1 MIKEAMLYEKLS
13 EGQVR
18 CGLCAHRCAIK
29 PGKRGVCGVR
39 ENKEGVLY
47 SLVYGTLIAENI
59 DPIEK
64 KPFFHVYPA
73 SRSYSI
79 ATVGCNFSCDFCQN
93 YDISQMPR
101 ATRMISGEDFSP
113 AEIVARAKK
122 SGSATIAYTY
132 TEPTIYFE
140 LVYDTAKIS
149 VENGLI
155 NVFVTNGFMTT
166 EAIETIAPY
175 LSAANV
181 DLKSFRDEFYKKKCG
196 AGLNPVLESLK
207 KMKEKGIWVEIT
219 TLLIPTLNDS
229 EEELKDI
236 AGFIAGLGVETPWHI
251 SRFHPQ
257 FKMQNLPATPIATL
271 HRAVEIGKQAGL
283 KYVYSGNVPGDK
295 GENTYCFNCGNL
307 LIERYGFRIVSINL
321 KGNKCPKCGTQ
332 LEGIFNETQVSETPC
347 TET

>member
-18 CGLCAHRCAIK
+18 CGLCSHRCAIK
-29 PGKRGVCGVR
+29 PGKRGICGVR

-64 KPFFHVYPA
+64 KPFFHVHPA

-79 ATVGCNFSCDFCQN
+79 ATVGCNFICDFCQN
-93 YDISQMPR
+93 HDISQMPR
-101 ATRMISGEDFSP
+101 ATRMITGNDFLP

-122 SGSATIAYTY
+122 SGSKTIAYTY

-140 LVYDTAKIS
+140 LAFDTAK
-149 VENGLI
+149 VATENGMI

-175 LSAANV
+175 LTAANV
-181 DLKSFRDEFYKKKCG
+181 DLKSFRDEFYKKRCG
-196 AGLNPVLESLK
+196 ARLTPVLDSLK

-236 AGFIAGLGVETPWHI
+236 AQFIANLGKETPWHI

-257 FKMQNLPATPIATL
+257 FKMQNLPATPVAVL

-283 KYVYSGNVPGDK
+283 KYVYSGNVPGDD
-295 GENTYCFNCGNL
+295 GENTYCFNCRNL
-307 LIERYGFRIVSINL
+307 LIERYGFRIVSNNL
-321 KGNKCPKCGTQ
+321 QGNKCFQCGTE
-332 LEGIFNETQVSETPC
+332 LEGIF
-347 TET
+347 

>member
-1 MIKEAMLYEKLS
+1 MIKEAMLYEKIS
-13 EGQVR
+13 DGDVH
-18 CGLCAHRCAIK
+18 CGLCAHRCVIK
-29 PGKRGVCGVR
+29 SAKRGACGVR
-39 ENKEGVLY
+39 ENKDGILY

-64 KPFFHVYPA
+64 KPLFHVHPA

-79 ATVGCNFSCDFCQN
+79 ATAGCNFSCVFCQN

-101 ATRMISGEDFSP
+101 TTRMITGNDFLP
-113 AEIVARAKK
+113 AEIVAKAKK
-122 SGSATIAYTY
+122 SGSKTIAYTY

-140 LVYDTAKIS
+140 LAYDTAKIA

-181 DLKSFRDEFYKKKCG
+181 DLKSFRDEFYKKRCG
-196 AGLNPVLESLK
+196 ARLNPVLNSLK

-229 EEELKDI
+229 DEELKDI
-236 AGFIAGLGVETPWHI
+236 AGFIAGLGSEIPWHI

-257 FKMQNLPATPIATL
+257 FKMQNVPATPVASL
-271 HRAVEIGKQAGL
+271 HRAVEIGKKAGL
-283 KYVYSGNVPGDK
+283 KYVYSGNVPGDD
-295 GENTYCFNCGNL
+295 GENTYCFNCRNL
-307 LIERYGFRIVSINL
+307 LVERYGFRIISLNL
-321 KGNKCPKCGTQ
+321 KGNKCSKCGTE
-332 LEGIFNETQVSETPC
+332 LEGIF
-347 TET
+347 